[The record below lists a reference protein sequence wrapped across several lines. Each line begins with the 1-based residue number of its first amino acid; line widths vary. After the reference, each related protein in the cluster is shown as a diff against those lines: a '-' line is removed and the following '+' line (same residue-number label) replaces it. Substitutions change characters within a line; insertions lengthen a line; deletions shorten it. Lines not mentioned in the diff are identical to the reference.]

1 VTSSSSTQLNQLL
14 EQKRENILALAAKY
28 GARNVRISGSVARG
42 EAGPDSDV
50 DFLVELEPE
59 RSLLDQVALIQ
70 ELSDLL
76 GCQVDVATER
86 GLREP
91 MRQRILHDAVPL

>member
-1 VTSSSSTQLNQLL
+1 MTSSSSTRLNQLL
-14 EQKRENILALAAKY
+14 EQKRGDILALAAKY
-28 GARNVRISGSVARG
+28 GARNVRIFGSVARG

-70 ELSDLL
+70 DLSDLL
-76 GCQVDVATER
+76 GCQVDVATDK
-86 GLREP
+86 GLWEPIRE
-91 MRQRILHDAVPL
+91 RILHEAVPL